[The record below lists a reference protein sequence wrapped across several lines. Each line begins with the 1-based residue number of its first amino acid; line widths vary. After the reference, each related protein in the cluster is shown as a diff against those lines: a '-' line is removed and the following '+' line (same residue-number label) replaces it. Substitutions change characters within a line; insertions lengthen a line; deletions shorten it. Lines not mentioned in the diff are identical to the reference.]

1 MDLLSLKNI
10 SKHFGG
16 INVLNNVSLEIQSGS
31 VVAIV
36 GDNGAGKSTLLKSI
50 AGLYK
55 PDSGEVYY
63 KSQSITN
70 CSALQRRALGI
81 EMVYQD
87 LALAKQQDIV
97 NNLFIGREIKK
108 ALFFLDRNQM
118 LIKAKEK
125 LAELDIRI
133 PDLNKKVGELS
144 GGQQQS
150 VAIAR
155 ALLFNPE
162 ILLLDEPTA
171 ALAQRE
177 VGKVIEL
184 IQLQKSQGRT
194 IILVSHRLNDV
205 FAVADR
211 IVVLKQ
217 GSVFSDDSKDD
228 LSLSEVVERIV
239 A

>member
-1 MDLLSLKNI
+1 MELLSLKNI